1 MEKEKTI
8 KIIENYIS
16 RMPSMPTTVAKVLK
30 ICNDTQTSPADLN
43 QVISLDPVLMGKVMR
58 LINSAYYSLPNQITS
73 LVRAIIMLGLN
84 TVKNLALSTAVLGNL
99 GRGSDFQALNM
110 EGFWKHSICVGVT
123 AKLIAKHRRVDAKLC
138 DEYFMAGLLH
148 DLGKIPLNNRFA
160 DSYVEAIAVTDREQL
175 PLYRAEEKALGL
187 NHEEAGKLIVE
198 SWKLDRAIIDVVSF
212 HHNQEN
218 YTGDNREL
226 VKTISIANYFANT
239 YEIGFSGD
247 RYPEK
252 LAPTLMADMG
262 IDWDFLEGLEDSV
275 NAEIEKA
282 QIFLQVSD

>member
-1 MEKEKTI
+1 
-8 KIIENYIS
+8 
-16 RMPSMPTTVAKVLK
+16 
-30 ICNDTQTSPADLN
+30 
-43 QVISLDPVLMGKVMR
+43 
-58 LINSAYYSLPNQITS
+58 
-73 LVRAIIMLGLN
+73 LN
-84 TVKNLALSTAVLGNL
+84 TVKNLALSTAVLGSL
-99 GRGSDFQALNM
+99 GKGSDFQALNM
-110 EGFWKHSICVGVT
+110 EGFWRHSICVGVT
-123 AKLIAKHRRVDAKLC
+123 AKLIAKHRRVDVKLC

-160 DSYVEAIAVTDREQL
+160 DSYVEAMAVTDREKL
-175 PLYRAEEKALGL
+175 PLYQAEEKVLGL

-198 SWKLDRAIIDVVSF
+198 SWKLGRNVIDVVSF
-212 HHNQEN
+212 HHNQES

-226 VKTISIANYFANT
+226 VNTISIANYFANT

-247 RYPEK
+247 RYPEE
-252 LAPTLMADMG
+252 LPPALMTDLG

>member
-1 MEKEKTI
+1 MDKEKA
-8 KIIENYIS
+8 KRIIENYIS

-30 ICNDTQTSPADLN
+30 ICNDPQTSPADLN

-84 TVKNLALSTAVLGNL
+84 TVKNLALSTAVLGGL

-110 EGFWKHSICVGVT
+110 EGFWRHSICVGVM
-123 AKLIAKHRRVDAKLC
+123 AKLIAKHRRVDVKLR
-138 DEYFMAGLLH
+138 DEYFIAGLLH

-160 DSYVEAIAVTDREQL
+160 DLYVEAIAVTDREQL
-175 PLYRAEEKALGL
+175 PLYRAEEKVMGL

-198 SWKLDRAIIDVVSF
+198 SWKLGRDIVDVVSF
-212 HHNQEN
+212 HHNQES
-218 YTGDNREL
+218 YAGDNREL
-226 VKTISIANYFANT
+226 VSTINVANYFANA

-247 RYPEK
+247 RYPEQ
-252 LAPTLMADMG
+252 LPAATMEELG
-262 IDWDFLEGLEDSV
+262 IDWDYLEGLEDSV